1 MKKNHVAVVLGLVM
15 SASLLSGCGSSQ
27 SSSSTDTGTIYGEVS
42 EVSDDGITIEV
53 GTMKDNGQGQPGEKP
68 SDDQSSD
75 SNSTDDKSTESNS
88 TDGSTADSAST
99 DDSKSSSDSSD
110 STKSSDSKQD
120 DGEAP
125 SMLDKTGEEKEI
137 TVSSDTEITKESQGG
152 PGQGGPGQG
161 GEATSGEAP
170 SGEAPS
176 GDDNNA
182 DNSKSGDN
190 SSEDISLSDISEGDI
205 VSVTYDDDGKVEKI
219 TVLMSANGGMGGGG
233 QQSQAPDSYEVVTEY
248 TEDTT
253 KKNKTVS
260 SEGTDENAK

>member
-1 MKKNHVAVVLGLVM
+1 MKKNHVAVVVGLVM

-53 GTMKDNGQGQPGEKP
+53 GTMKDNGQEQPGEKP

-75 SNSTDDKSTESNS
+75 SNSTDDKSTENNS

-161 GEATSGEAP
+161 GGATSAKRHQVRHHLEMILTDSHRRNLEITIHP
-170 SGEAPS
+170 
-176 GDDNNA
+176 
-182 DNSKSGDN
+182 
-190 SSEDISLSDISEGDI
+190 
-205 VSVTYDDDGKVEKI
+205 VTAVNQMTAAHPATAVI
-219 TVLMSANGGMGGGG
+219 IG
-233 QQSQAPDSYEVVTEY
+233 Q
-248 TEDTT
+248 
-253 KKNKTVS
+253 
-260 SEGTDENAK
+260 